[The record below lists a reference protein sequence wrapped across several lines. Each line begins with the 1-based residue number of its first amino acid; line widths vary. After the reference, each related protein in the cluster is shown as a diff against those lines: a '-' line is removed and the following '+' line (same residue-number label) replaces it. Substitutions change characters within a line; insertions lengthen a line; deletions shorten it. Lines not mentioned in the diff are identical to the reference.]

1 VLGLGMLNE
10 KLRRGKRFR
19 ARALSFDNHHI
30 YLRFRDREEEAAA
43 ARAPKPPTWRRSNT
57 MSELPADR
65 RTARQ
70 AAERHYPT
78 RRSPLSRL
86 SPLGRRSPD
95 KRRTDDTASLI

>member
-1 VLGLGMLNE
+1 
-10 KLRRGKRFR
+10 
-19 ARALSFDNHHI
+19 
-30 YLRFRDREEEAAA
+30 
-43 ARAPKPPTWRRSNT
+43 

-95 KRRTDDTASLI
+95 KRRTDATASLICWAEAPSGHSEQWREPQTREQLLLRDG